1 VSEEGSAATGSTRRR
16 AAAFTSAIGIVI
28 AVAGLAFVTRTLVRD
43 WDQTRELLQD
53 AEWRWL
59 AVAVPVCLVGMT
71 GVGLPWR
78 AIIDALGERHG
89 FVDTLRWYFP
99 GQLGKYVPGGIWPV
113 VGRGEL
119 AVKGGVTRSVAYTSV
134 ALSLALTYLAAGLVA
149 LFFLVVSILTGEETG
164 GGIWALLILPVGLL
178 VLHPAVLRRLVLLAE
193 RVLSREVP
201 VQVPPYGTTVR
212 LILMHVPA
220 WVLIGTGTWLVAR
233 AFDPSPPFAQVVFA
247 GVLSWIVG
255 FVIIPVPGG
264 IGVREAAFAA
274 AAVSLPDDVAAT
286 VAIVSRLCFIAADL
300 LGAAVIVLW
309 PRRRSGGAEGPQGG
323 TAVSGT
329 PTASPSPLPDARPSG
344 S

>member
-1 VSEEGSAATGSTRRR
+1 
-16 AAAFTSAIGIVI
+16 
-28 AVAGLAFVTRTLVRD
+28 
-43 WDQTRELLQD
+43 
-53 AEWRWL
+53 
-59 AVAVPVCLVGMT
+59 M
-71 GVGLPWR
+71 
-78 AIIDALGERHG
+78 
-89 FVDTLRWYFP
+89 
-99 GQLGKYVPGGIWPV
+99 
-113 VGRGEL
+113 
-119 AVKGGVTRSVAYTSV
+119 
-134 ALSLALTYLAAGLVA
+134 
-149 LFFLVVSILTGEETG
+149 
-164 GGIWALLILPVGLL
+164 
-178 VLHPAVLRRLVLLAE
+178 LHPAVLRRLVLLAE

-201 VQVPPYGTTVR
+201 VEVPAYGTTVR

-233 AFDPSPPFAQVVFA
+233 AFYPSPPFAQVVFA

-309 PRRRSGGAEGPQGG
+309 PRRSGGGG
-323 TAVSGT
+323 IVSGT
-329 PTASPSPLPDARPSG
+329 PTASPSPLPDAGPSG